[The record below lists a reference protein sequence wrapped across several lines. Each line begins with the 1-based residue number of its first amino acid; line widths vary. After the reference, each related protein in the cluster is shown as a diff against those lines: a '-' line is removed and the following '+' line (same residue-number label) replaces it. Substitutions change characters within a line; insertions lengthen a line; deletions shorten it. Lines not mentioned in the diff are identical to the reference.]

1 MRFAK
6 LKTFASNNGFQT
18 IGAAKITVKEAIFA
32 CPSSIRLP
40 GRHVLRR
47 GLLVLK
53 LRSRGFPEGLPAR
66 ALYAPVRNVVN
77 VNGGGKI
84 AIPREKPLIKKNAFV
99 HMGIAEATIHYLRLA
114 GTNQKHRQIV
124 EALLKGGKQSNA
136 KRFTDAVRSILNR
149 EAQSEGSP
157 LYWSG
162 KDWGLKD
169 MIISRE
175 EDLRRFHS

>member
-1 MRFAK
+1 LSVNGKNGKEQMKPIEAEEFLRK
-6 LKTFASNNGFQT
+6 LEADLASVTEERQW
-18 IGAAKITVKEAIFA
+18 ITLKEQALHTA
-32 CPSSIRLP
+32 
-40 GRHVLRR
+40 VQ
-47 GLLVLK
+47 GL
-53 LRSRGFPEGLPAR
+53 
-66 ALYAPVRNVVN
+66 RNVVN

-149 EAQSEGSP
+149 EAQSESSP

-175 EDLRRFHS
+175 EDLQRFHS